1 VSQSLNPLP
10 PLLLLLLQTSHT
22 LCLQVL
28 LLTTHVGGLGLNLT
42 SADTVVFLE
51 HDWNPMKDLQ
61 AMDRAHRIGQTRT
74 VNVYRLLMQDTLE
87 ERVMSLQRF
96 KIDVANA
103 VVNSDNVSMAAM
115 DTGQLLDLFG
125 APTAA
130 AEAAA
135 KQEQQ
140 ATAAAAAAA
149 GDVAAA
155 EAVAAGG
162 AGKKKSVLQ
171 SMLDGMG
178 ELWDESQYHAE
189 FDMTAFAEKLAKKK

>member
-1 VSQSLNPLP
+1 
-10 PLLLLLLQTSHT
+10 
-22 LCLQVL
+22 VL

-87 ERVMSLQRF
+87 ERVMSLQQF
-96 KIDVANA
+96 KLDVANA

-140 ATAAAAAAA
+140 QAAAAAAA
-149 GDVAAA
+149 CDAAAAA
-155 EAVAAGG
+155 EAAAAAAGG
-162 AGKKKSVLQ
+162 AGRKKSALQ
-171 SMLDGMG
+171 SMLDSMG
-178 ELWDESQYHAE
+178 ELWDDSQYQAE
-189 FDMTAFAEKLAKKK
+189 FDTQAFAAKLAKKQGG